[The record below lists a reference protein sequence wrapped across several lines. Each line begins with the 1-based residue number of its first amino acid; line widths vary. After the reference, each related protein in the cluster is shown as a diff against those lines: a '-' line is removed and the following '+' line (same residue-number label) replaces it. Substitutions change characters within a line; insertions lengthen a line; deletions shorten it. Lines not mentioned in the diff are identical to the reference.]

1 MNIRF
6 RRLAALTLSILLA
19 LTLLTTGHAQSY
31 SSLVE
36 DVLDRFASNDARCES
51 APQQSVNGVYRCEEL
66 LAITGT
72 YDAYIRART
81 ARRSSGWSIPTS
93 SSGRCKGQTG

>member
-51 APQQSVNGVYRCEEL
+51 APQQTVNGSYRCVEL
-66 LAITGT
+66 LAVIAYTLGG
-72 YDAYIRART
+72 DAV
-81 ARRSSGWSIPTS
+81 
-93 SSGRCKGQTG
+93 